1 MFIRDCEYLLENLF
15 FISDCHSK
23 SMAEERKVRFKI
35 VKESEKKE
43 SITNFAYRNSSGL
56 FNMEGIAAKAASI
69 TGIRLDFQGK
79 AMPGCWYTT
88 CAGYT
93 ILVFSQTGD
102 LIIDLAEKL
111 GHGTRAGN
119 ITRVGTI
126 EDDALYAKLIVDAI
140 KEYRDS
146 LTFDNTLDLDDII
159 L

>member
-1 MFIRDCEYLLENLF
+1 
-15 FISDCHSK
+15 
-23 SMAEERKVRFKI
+23 MAEEMKERFKI
-35 VKESEKKE
+35 AKESDKKE
-43 SITNFAYRNSSGL
+43 LITRFAYYNSCGL
-56 FNMEGIAAKAASI
+56 FNMEGITANSGSI
-69 TGIRLDFQGK
+69 TGIRFAGNDN
-79 AMPGCWYTT
+79 AMPDCWYTT